1 MSPDAAQDVIEQRI
15 ESQWGATTPIAWPN
29 VPFTPPATAS
39 WLKVDFIWGAGSVMT
54 KGAGGLNAVTGVLQL
69 AIFSPKDT
77 GDGASDTLAETA
89 RAMVNRFRFA
99 SPNADVMF
107 GAVSGPVKQFEES
120 WRSVIVSAPFR
131 VHEAVP

>member
-1 MSPDAAQDVIEQRI
+1 VSPAAARAVIEQRI
-15 ESQWGATTPIAWPN
+15 ESQWGATTVIAWPN

-39 WLKVDFIWGAGSVMT
+39 WLKVDFIWGQGSVMT
-54 KGAGGLNAVTGVLQL
+54 KGAGGLDLVTGVLQL

-77 GDGASDTLAETA
+77 GDGASDALAESA
-89 RAMVNRFRFA
+89 RAMVNRFRFG
-99 SPNADVMF
+99 SPNESVMF
-107 GAVSGPVKQFEES
+107 GAASGPVKQFEES